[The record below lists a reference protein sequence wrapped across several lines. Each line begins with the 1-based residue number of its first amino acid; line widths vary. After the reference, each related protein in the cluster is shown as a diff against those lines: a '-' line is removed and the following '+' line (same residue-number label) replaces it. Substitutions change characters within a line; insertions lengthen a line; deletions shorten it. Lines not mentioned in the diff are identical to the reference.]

1 MSNYIIVNN
10 KRNWQFNIPGVE
22 VISARDYLLEDEF
35 IRMRGARIF
44 NLCRSYR
51 YQSIGYYVSLLA
63 SARGHKAFPNVSTI
77 QEMKTPY
84 VIRVLA
90 EDLDRSIQKSF
101 SHIQSDT
108 FVLSIYFGKNISK
121 RYDRLCLQIY
131 NLFQAPLIRVF
142 FSRKGLRWKIQNI
155 QLISAND
162 IPEEHHNNVIEFAT
176 QYFSRAISRKKRRPA
191 APYDMA
197 ILVNYDE
204 PTPPSN
210 RKAIDKFIKAGEKT
224 GFNVELIDKDDLHRI
239 AEFDALFIRETTSVN
254 HYTFRFAQRAAAEGL
269 VVMDDPDSIIK
280 CTNKVYL
287 AELLTHYR
295 IPAPKTVVISRD
307 TLELVLSSMELPLIL
322 KQPDS
327 SYSQGVVKVET
338 RGEYFVK
345 VNSLLEKSDLIIAQ
359 EFIKTDYDWRV
370 GIIDGYPLYV
380 CKYYMAEDHWQIVNW
395 SKKQNSNKHTGK
407 GETLSVGDVPK
418 KIIKTAIKAA
428 GYIGRGFYGV
438 DLKVIGN
445 KCYVIE
451 VNDNPSIDFGVEDK
465 VLKDELYNTV
475 MKIFY
480 DKVKLMKENSLN

>member
-1 MSNYIIVNN
+1 MSNYIVVNN
-10 KRNWQFNIPGVE
+10 KRNWHFNIPRVE

-35 IRMRGARIF
+35 IRKRGSRIF

-63 SARGHKAFPNVSTI
+63 SARGHKAFPNVNTI
-77 QEMKTPY
+77 QEMKTPH

-90 EDLDRSIQKSF
+90 EDLDKSIQRSL

-108 FVLSIYFGKNISK
+108 FVLSIYFGKNVSR

-131 NLFQAPLIRVF
+131 NLFQAPLLRVF
-142 FSRKGLRWKIQNI
+142 FSRKGIRWKIQNI

-162 IPEEHHNNVIEFAT
+162 IPEEHQNYVIEFAT
-176 QYFSRAISRKKRRPA
+176 QYFSRTITRKKRRQA

-197 ILVNYDE
+197 ILVNGSDG
-204 PTPPSN
+204 TPPSN
-210 RKAIDKFIKAGEKT
+210 KRAIEKFIKAAEKT
-224 GFNVELIDKDDLHRI
+224 GFNVELIGKDDIHRI
-239 AEFDALFIRETTSVN
+239 AEFDALFIRETTGVN

-269 VVMDDPDSIIK
+269 VVIDDSDSIIK

-287 AELLTHYR
+287 SELLSHYR
-295 IPAPKTVVISRD
+295 ICAPKTVVISRD
-307 TLELVLSSMELPLIL
+307 TLDTVLSSMELPIIL

-327 SYSQGVVKVET
+327 SYSQGVLKVET
-338 RGEYFVK
+338 RGDYFLK
-345 VNSLLEKSDLIIAQ
+345 VNALLEKSDLIIAQ
-359 EFIKTDYDWRV
+359 EFIQTDYDWRI
-370 GIIDGYPLYV
+370 GIIDGHPLYA

-395 SKKQNSNKHTGK
+395 SKHKKSTKHSGK
-407 GETLSVGDVPK
+407 GETLSIRDVPRK
-418 KIIKTAIKAA
+418 VIKTAVKAA

-451 VNDNPSIDFGVEDK
+451 VNDNPSIDSGVEDK
-465 VLKDELYNTV
+465 VLKDELYLSV

-480 DKVKLMKENSLN
+480 DKVKKIKENL